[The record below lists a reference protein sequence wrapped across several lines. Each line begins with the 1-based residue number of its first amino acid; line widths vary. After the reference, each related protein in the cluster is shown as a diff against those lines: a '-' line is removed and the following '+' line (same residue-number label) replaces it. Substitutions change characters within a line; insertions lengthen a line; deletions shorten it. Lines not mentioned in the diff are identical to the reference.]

1 MICKRTSTIVSGCQQ
16 HWFMK
21 HFVIFS
27 FLYFTYFLKFLLF
40 VESSWRALSFI
51 YAAYI
56 SNIVISKHWRKLT
69 TICIVVVMAV
79 LTSYQPLVVEPS
91 ILSKESSILLVV
103 NTKFC
108 LTHTFRSYSFVSW
121 QIALGR
127 FIPFLVCP
135 RILFTSLS
143 IDTWK
148 KRVPL
153 WFEFQVFYPVHKH
166 IQRENFAHIAP

>member
-1 MICKRTSTIVSGCQQ
+1 MCLCHWSLVTKRFSLWQRLGICYQIYNNKIGSERFRSYQFVLCGMICKRTSTIVSGCQQ

-103 NTKFC
+103 NTKSC
-108 LTHTFRSYSFVSW
+108 LTHGKLLWVDLF
-121 QIALGR
+121 
-127 FIPFLVCP
+127 PFLCAQEY
-135 RILFTSLS
+135 FS
-143 IDTWK
+143 
-148 KRVPL
+148 RV
-153 WFEFQVFYPVHKH
+153 
-166 IQRENFAHIAP
+166 